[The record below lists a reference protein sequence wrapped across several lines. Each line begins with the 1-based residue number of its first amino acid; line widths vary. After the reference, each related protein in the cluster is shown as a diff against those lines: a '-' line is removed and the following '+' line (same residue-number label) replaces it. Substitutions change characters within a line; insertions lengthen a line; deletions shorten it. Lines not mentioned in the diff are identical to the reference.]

1 MVKSKLN
8 SNVNYTEI
16 KILNSEDR
24 DKEVALFEIELF
36 DIPLLIALGEEK
48 YNFVS
53 ENLVYFPVYIIKNE
67 KVGKQIGIYELFK
80 DDLTKS
86 LDEDGDVDISKLDG
100 PLLYSFVNKEYLSG
114 FNRMNDDEN
123 PDEEDSEGSEEEDG
137 EEEDGEEKDGEEED
151 GEEEDGEEEVVS
163 KIVDKETK
171 DTDEGY
177 LKLNLKEEL
186 PEQNSAIAKK
196 ESDEYVE
203 TTTDSWIQKY
213 LKNSNYSIV
222 NNEGGGDC
230 LFSSIRDGL
239 KLVNVE
245 RSVADMRKILA
256 DETTE
261 ETFQTYKEMY
271 DFSNLEKATLNED
284 IKKLASEFKTLKKGI
299 ETETERTKQRKI
311 ISQADKI
318 SKEHK
323 ELLTKRNEV
332 NNMANEFAFMKGINT
347 IEAFRAKIQT
357 SEYWGDTWAISTLE
371 RVMKIKLIL
380 FAKEYYATDNEDN
393 ILTCGQLNDTKLEEA
408 GIFEPTYYIILN
420 YLGNHY
426 ELITYKNH
434 GALTFKEL
442 PYDIKKRIVDK
453 CIERAAG
460 PFYII
465 PDFKKLMT
473 KMNVVI
479 NEEEDNKPELY
490 DDTTVFQFYYK
501 SSNIPKPGKGS
512 GEKLGSEGA
521 QEYVELAAIKN
532 WRRKLSN
539 LWEQEFTIDNKK
551 WLTVEHY
558 YQASK
563 YRIGNP
569 EHYALFSL
577 ESGSEL
583 SKNPKL
589 ARVTGTNKKKQVDEN
604 FFNGRHETEMKTAM
618 KAKFSQNDDLN
629 KLLKNTKRAKLQMYV
644 KGSQPV
650 VYDSLMEIRKEL

>member
-16 KILNSEDR
+16 KILNEEDR

-48 YNFVS
+48 YKFVS
-53 ENLVYFPVYIIKNE
+53 ENLVYFPVYIIKNG
-67 KVGKQIGIYELFK
+67 KVGKQIGVYEIFK
-80 DDLTKS
+80 DDLSKS
-86 LDEDGDVDISKLDG
+86 LDEDGDVDITELDG
-100 PLLYSFVNKEYLSG
+100 PLLYSFVNKEYLNV
-114 FNRMNDDEN
+114 FNRMNNDENYGEDDTDGEVEDDGGAEDDDESEDDGGAEDD
-123 PDEEDSEGSEEEDG
+123 DEAEANTD
-137 EEEDGEEKDGEEED
+137 K
-151 GEEEDGEEEVVS
+151 S
-163 KIVDKETK
+163 KEI
-171 DTDEGY
+171 TDNKND
-177 LKLNLKEEL
+177 LKLDVKEEL

-203 TTTDSWIQKY
+203 SKTDNWIQKY
-213 LKNSNYSIV
+213 LKNSNYNIV
-222 NNEGGGDC
+222 KNEGGGDC

-256 DETTE
+256 DEATE

-271 DFSNLEKATLNED
+271 DFSNLEKTTLTDD
-284 IKKLASEFKTLKKGI
+284 IKKLASQFKTLKNGI

-332 NNMANEFAFMKGINT
+332 NSMSEEFAFMKGINT

-380 FAKEYYATDNEDN
+380 FAKEFYATDNEDN

-426 ELITYKNH
+426 ELVTYKNH
-434 GALTFKEL
+434 GALTFKEV
-442 PYDIKKRIVDK
+442 PHYVKKLIVDK

-465 PDFKKLMT
+465 PDFKNLMT
-473 KMNVVI
+473 KMNVVVADD
-479 NEEEDNKPELY
+479 EENKPELY
-490 DDTTVFQFYYK
+490 DDNTVFQFYYK

-512 GEKLGSEGA
+512 GEKLGPEGA

-539 LWEQEFTIDNKK
+539 LWEQEFTIDNKR

-563 YRIGNP
+563 YKLGKP

-577 ESGSEL
+577 DSGTDL

-589 ARVTGTNKKKQVDEN
+589 ARVTGTNKKEQVDEN
-604 FFNGRHETEMKTAM
+604 FFNGRHESEMKTAM

-650 VYDSLMEIRKEL
+650 VYDSLMEVRKEL